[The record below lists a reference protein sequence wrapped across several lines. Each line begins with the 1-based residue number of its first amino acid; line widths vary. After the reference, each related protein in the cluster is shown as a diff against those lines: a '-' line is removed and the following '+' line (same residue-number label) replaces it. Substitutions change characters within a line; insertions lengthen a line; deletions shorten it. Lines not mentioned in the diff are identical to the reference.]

1 MANYVRF
8 RTSHYHDHL
17 YVFIM
22 VISLLSALS
31 HRPCYGGYTN
41 LTCASSAQVWLKWVA
56 GGSGGSSGV
65 GVYFSWA
72 WHVIARTKHLLVF
85 EHNHSQMFVY
95 WHVSGRWWRKM
106 LWPRWS
112 SELDIHM
119 MVCIIVQS
127 PTCALP
133 CLLQLK
139 WRTRETSRLQQKIRF
154 TSSAGSGVNVVASLV
169 FLGLRMW
176 FSHTH
181 TSAQWV

>member
-1 MANYVRF
+1 M
-8 RTSHYHDHL
+8 S
-17 YVFIM
+17 
-22 VISLLSALS
+22 
-31 HRPCYGGYTN
+31 
-41 LTCASSAQVWLKWVA
+41 LTCDCAYQPSACVWTQPT
-56 GGSGGSSGV
+56 S
-65 GVYFSWA
+65 F
-72 WHVIARTKHLLVF
+72 RP
-85 EHNHSQMFVY
+85 HSQMFVY

-181 TSAQWV
+181 THQCTMSVIHNVMEWVQYIHHVRTPVHVLYAYTLGRNRSSTHTYKQTNHLFVVIKRKGKNINRVKRR